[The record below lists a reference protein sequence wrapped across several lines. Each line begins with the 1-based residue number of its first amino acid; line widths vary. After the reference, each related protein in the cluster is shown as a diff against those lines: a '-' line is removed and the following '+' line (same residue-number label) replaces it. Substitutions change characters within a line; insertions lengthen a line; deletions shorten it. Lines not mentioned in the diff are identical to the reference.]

1 MSDRLSMKFTAS
13 NSVKKIAPVM
23 KIAKKAAPTPQPT
36 SIQQY
41 VVDGGKPASA
51 WRAAYGGGGES
62 FSLKKGCGCG
72 GGG

>member
-13 NSVKKIAPVM
+13 NSVQKIAPVM

-36 SIQQY
+36 SIQQHI
-41 VVDGGKPASA
+41 VGGGKPASA
-51 WRAAYGGGGES
+51 WRAAYGNSNDS
-62 FSLKKGCGCG
+62 FPLKKGCGCG